1 MATVVT
7 IRQLLESGVHFG
19 HQTRRWNPKM
29 KRFIFTERNGIYI
42 IDLQKS
48 LAYIDRA
55 YEFVKQT
62 VAHGGTILFVG
73 TKKQAQ
79 EAIDEQA
86 RRVGMPFV
94 NQRWLGGMLTN
105 FSTVHKRL
113 QRLKELEEIDFDD
126 VAGSSLTKKELL
138 NLRREKEKLERTL
151 GGIRDMSRVPSA
163 VWIVDTKKEHIAISE
178 ARKLNIPVVAILD
191 TNCDPDEVDYPIP
204 GNDDAIRSV
213 SLLTRVVADA
223 VADGLLARSGASE
236 AGGTEKPAEEPL
248 AEWERELLEGK
259 GETPAAAAE
268 APAAAEEAPAAAAEQ
283 AAEEAPA
290 ETATIAP
297 ADEVAAEAPGE
308 ATAAESPVDAPA
320 QAPAEGSAE

>member
-55 YEFVKQT
+55 YEFVKET

-126 VAGSSLTKKELL
+126 VAASGLTKKELL
-138 NLRREKEKLERTL
+138 GLRREKEKLERTL
-151 GGIRDMSRVPSA
+151 GGIRDMARVPSA

-178 ARKLNIPVVAILD
+178 ARKLSIPVVAILD

-223 VADGLLARSGASE
+223 VADGVLARSGASAP
-236 AGGTEKPAEEPL
+236 AGAEKTGDEPL
-248 AEWERELLEGK
+248 PDWERELLEK
-259 GETPAAAAE
+259 GETAAETPAAEAAPEQAAPAE
-268 APAAAEEAPAAAAEQ
+268 APAAAEETAPAAAAEETPAEVP
-283 AAEEAPA
+283 AASEAPA
-290 ETATIAP
+290 
-297 ADEVAAEAPGE
+297 AE
-308 ATAAESPVDAPA
+308 
-320 QAPAEGSAE
+320 AEGSKEA